1 MVESVNAEENIF
13 TLRKLMIDCRNT
25 AKAEELQKQQYLTA
39 VRLAGSCSCMCKDLK
54 KELAYDDLFNSM
66 PSGTDP

>member
-25 AKAEELQKQQYLTA
+25 AKAEELQKQETA
-39 VRLAGSCSCMCKDLK
+39 I
-54 KELAYDDLFNSM
+54 FNSC
-66 PSGTDP
+66 PVSSCNCVCKRSEKGVKV

>member
-25 AKAEELQKQQYLTA
+25 AKAEELQKQETA
-39 VRLAGSCSCMCKDLK
+39 IFTVAAACVKDLK
-54 KELAYDDLFNSM
+54 KELEYEDLLNSM
-66 PSGTDP
+66 PGGTDP

>member
-25 AKAEELQKQQYLTA
+25 AKAKELQKQETA
-39 VRLAGSCSCMCKDLK
+39 I
-54 KELAYDDLFNSM
+54 FNSC
-66 PSGTDP
+66 PVSWQLQLHV